1 MSTRRRRR
9 GLAVAGGLCLAAA
22 AVLLLGRQR
31 LSPVQVAEQEFR
43 LGAADETSGLFRRA
57 LEHYRA
63 CVARAPVSRPARSAR
78 ERVVW
83 IEQRA
88 EGGFLPLATLARVRR
103 DPTQLADPSVLSR
116 LTAATETFPSG
127 LVRSELRLR
136 IGEAWLR
143 LGNHRAEGVAE
154 LRALVSDP
162 TSGAADRKL
171 AEQDLKP
178 SVRPD
183 AEKDRPVA
191 VTER

>member
-1 MSTRRRRR
+1 
-9 GLAVAGGLCLAAA
+9 VAGGLCLAVA
-22 AVLLLGRQR
+22 AVLLLGRHR
-31 LSPVQVAEQEFR
+31 LSPVEAAEQEFR
-43 LGAADETSGLFRRA
+43 LGAADEGDGLFQRA

-63 CVARAPVSRPARSAR
+63 SVARAPASRPARSAR
-78 ERVVW
+78 ARVAW

-103 DPTQLADPSVLSR
+103 DPTSLADPSLLSR
-116 LTAATETFPSG
+116 LTAETETFPSG

-143 LGNHRAEGVAE
+143 LGSHRADGVAE

-171 AEQDLKP
+171 AERDLEP

-183 AEKDRPVA
+183 RTMNRSVA